1 LARGGLAGEC
11 ERKVTWWL
19 WRAFLS
25 RYRTVYRLPPIAHT
39 PLLLS
44 PPLSSSEGSVT
55 FSRAITLPNDQGNAS
70 PFSAF
75 CPLSSS
81 LLEPCVCVRR
91 ARGRGT
97 RRSKRSCPSAPR
109 FVRSLV
115 RFLCF
120 FVTSFSAERP
130 LCGAITSKRG
140 RVLGHQETA
149 NTPYS
154 SAAPV
159 EGRECGRRLGECALP
174 LSHPHERRRA
184 RPGAHD
190 L

>member
-1 LARGGLAGEC
+1 MARGGLAGEC

-75 CPLSSS
+75 CPPSSS
-81 LLEPCVCVRR
+81 LLEPCVCCVVRAAG
-91 ARGRGT
+91 AREDR
-97 RRSKRSCPSAPR
+97 KEVAFCPSFRPLPR
-109 FVRSLV
+109 SFPLLLCHLIFGRATTLWRHYVKTWAGARSPGNREHPLQLSSTSRGERVRSTTRGV
-115 RFLCF
+115 R
-120 FVTSFSAERP
+120 TSPFASSRTAQSA
-130 LCGAITSKRG
+130 SRG
-140 RVLGHQETA
+140 
-149 NTPYS
+149 P
-154 SAAPV
+154 
-159 EGRECGRRLGECALP
+159 
-174 LSHPHERRRA
+174 
-184 RPGAHD
+184 
-190 L
+190 

>member
-1 LARGGLAGEC
+1 M
-11 ERKVTWWL
+11 TWWL

-97 RRSKRSCPSAPR
+97 RRSKRSCLLPLVSSAPS
-109 FVRSLV
+109 FV
-115 RFLCF
+115 
-120 FVTSFSAERP
+120 
-130 LCGAITSKRG
+130 
-140 RVLGHQETA
+140 
-149 NTPYS
+149 S
-154 SAAPV
+154 SASLSPHFRQSDHFVAPLRQNV
-159 EGRECGRRLGECALP
+159 GGCSVTRKPRTPPTAQQHQSRGESAADALP